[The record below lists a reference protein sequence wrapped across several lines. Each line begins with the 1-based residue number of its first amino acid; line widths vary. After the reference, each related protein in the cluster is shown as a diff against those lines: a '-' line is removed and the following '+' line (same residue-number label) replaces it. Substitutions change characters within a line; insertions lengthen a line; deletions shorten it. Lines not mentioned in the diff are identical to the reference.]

1 MNKEDNILESIQKE
15 FYMCF
20 TEPSKEE
27 RLIYALKMILQD
39 LPAKRDWLN
48 PDIEKMARDLVYK
61 KSS

>member
-1 MNKEDNILESIQKE
+1 MSKEDETFEAIQKE

-27 RLIYALKMILQD
+27 RLAYALKMILQD

-48 PDIEKMARDLVYK
+48 PDIEKMARDLISE